1 MVDSSK
7 EILKEKTVTPTPTG
21 FDMDSATI
29 SEMTA
34 KFVSLVESHKA
45 LQAEHSRCNNQVN
58 KHLQANNG
66 RAAIDALLQQLQSAI
81 DEENSRKLLEVN
93 EWKDMLT
100 TLEQQLSQM
109 IKSGKSQSMQAAIK
123 AAIDELRLDI
133 ANHEAQIRKNQ
144 SIYDDLMDETKAK
157 LEQRIQ

>member
-7 EILKEKTVTPTPTG
+7 DTLKAKTGTPTPTG

-34 KFVSLVESHKA
+34 RFVSLVESHKA

-58 KHLQANNG
+58 NQPLAND
-66 RAAIDALLQQLQSAI
+66 RSTAIDALLQQLQSAI
-81 DEENSRKLLEVN
+81 DDENSRKMLEVN

-100 TLEQQLSQM
+100 TLEQQLAQM
-109 IKSGKSQSMQAAIK
+109 IKSGKSQSMQTAIK
-123 AAIDELRLDI
+123 TAIDELRLDI